1 MSSVMERSVLTKAET
16 AELCRVTV
24 RTLTRW
30 AQRGVG
36 PRQIRVGLQTRYNRA
51 DVEEYLRTGERGKAA

>member
-1 MSSVMERSVLTKAET
+1 MSSVMEQSVLTKSET
-16 AELCRVTV
+16 AALCRVTV

-36 PRQIRVGLQTRYNRA
+36 PRQIQVGFQPRYNRA
-51 DVEEYLRTGERGKAA
+51 DVEQYLRTGEHEEAA